1 MSEPDEKRASERRRN
16 PMGDESAEAALWFLR
31 DSAEKAG
38 VAKAEVVYMEN
49 YRKIVLNRLKRAS
62 AARSDAAAE
71 TEARAH
77 PEYLAVCEAQ
87 REAIAAHESLFWKR
101 IAAEATIE
109 AWRSSNAN
117 NRGAE
122 RMR

>member
-1 MSEPDEKRASERRRN
+1 MAERRD
-16 PMGDESAEAALWFLR
+16 PMDDKAAEAALWFLR
-31 DSAEKAG
+31 DNAEAAG
-38 VAKAEVVYMEN
+38 VAKAQMTYAEN
-49 YRKIVLNRLKRAS
+49 WRKIVLNRLKRAS
-62 AARSDAAAE
+62 TARTDAAAE

-77 PEYLAVCEAQ
+77 PEYLAACEAQ
-87 REAIAAHESLFWKR
+87 KEAIAAHETLFWKR

-109 AWRSSNAN
+109 AWRSRNAN

>member
-1 MSEPDEKRASERRRN
+1 MADQDQRRADPMSDDAAEK
-16 PMGDESAEAALWFLR
+16 ALWYLR
-31 DSAEKAG
+31 DNANAAG
-38 VAKAEVVYMEN
+38 VAKSQVVQMEAFV
-49 YRKIVLNRLKRAS
+49 KIVLNRLKQKS

-77 PEYLAVCEAQ
+77 PEYEQAVLAYSGAVAV
-87 REAIAAHESLFWKR
+87 HEELYWKR
-101 IAAEATIE
+101 LAAEATIE
-109 AWRSSNAN
+109 AWRSRNAN